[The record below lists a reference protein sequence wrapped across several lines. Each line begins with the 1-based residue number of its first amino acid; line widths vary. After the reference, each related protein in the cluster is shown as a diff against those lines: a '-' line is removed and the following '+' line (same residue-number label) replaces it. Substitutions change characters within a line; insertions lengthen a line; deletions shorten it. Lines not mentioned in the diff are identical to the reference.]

1 MLKERFF
8 TVKEFMEMENGRTY
22 RLALNASHPIFQAH
36 FAGNPVM
43 PGACIVQ
50 MIKELSSDYFG
61 RTFFTAA
68 VKNIKF
74 LHVINPLESPEI
86 SVQLTC
92 TKQENDRVSV
102 SAVLNNDN
110 TIFSKSSLILENRKD

>member
-1 MLKERFF
+1 MLKGEFF
-8 TVKEFMEMENGRTY
+8 TIKEVADMDNGRTY
-22 RLALNASHPIFQAH
+22 RLGLNASHPIFLAH

-61 RTFFTAA
+61 MAFFTAA
-68 VKNIKF
+68 VKNMKF
-74 LHVINPLESPEI
+74 LQVINPLESPEI
-86 SVQLTC
+86 SVQLTY
-92 TKQENDRVSV
+92 TKQEDDRIFV

-110 TIFSKSSLILENRKD
+110 IIYSKSSLILENIKD